1 MSKKNKIGSI
11 TFLALMLGLVSC
23 QKDSPADCDTIPTYN
38 SNVKAIIDAN
48 CTLSGCHD
56 GRNGAPGNF
65 KNFQGLNQ
73 VTTSGAFTRRV
84 IDIKDMPAS
93 GSLTDAEYNTLK
105 CWAAE
110 GFPLQ

>member
-1 MSKKNKIGSI
+1 MKRNKIGLLSI
-11 TFLALMLGLVSC
+11 LGITLIIAAC
-23 QKDSPADCDTIPTYN
+23 QKDSPADCDTVPTYN
-38 SNVKAIIDAN
+38 SNVKEIIDSN

-56 GRNGAPGNF
+56 GGSGAPGNF

-73 VTTSGAFTRRV
+73 VTTSGAFSRRV

-93 GSLTDAEYNTLK
+93 GSLTDAEFNILK